1 MSENYLQHSEHFSR
15 ILISQENSR
24 KNLSNGAQNN
34 EVSKIKVETGNNV
47 ETDNKKIE
55 ELTTK

>member
-24 KNLSNGAQNN
+24 NHSENTEQKN
-34 EVSKIKVETGNNV
+34 EVSKIKVDTENDV
-47 ETDNKKIE
+47 ESDNKEVE
-55 ELTTK
+55 ELRTK